1 MQIDEK
7 GLDMIKSFEGCK
19 LSAYKCVASE
29 KYFTIG
35 FGHYGSDVHAGM
47 TITEERATE
56 LLRNDVS
63 GAELVVNEKVKVP
76 ITQSMFNALV
86 SFVYNVGSGNFCKST
101 LIKKL
106 NLKDYKGAS
115 EEFHKWRKSGGM
127 VLRGLEV
134 RREREKKEFLREG
147 FPSEK
152 QFIPSLK
159 NYHGNS
165 LVDGLKSQGYASNF
179 SYRKELWKMIGKNVP
194 YEGSFAQNVYLLNYL
209 KNV

>member
-1 MQIDEK
+1 MKIDEK
-7 GLDMIKSFEGCK
+7 GLAMIKSFEGCK
-19 LSAYKCVASE
+19 LTAYKCVASE

-35 FGHYGSDVHAGM
+35 YGHYGSDVKAGM
-47 TITEERATE
+47 TITEERASE

-86 SFVYNVGSGNFCKST
+86 SFVYNIGSGNFCKSS
-101 LIKKL
+101 LLKKL

-134 RREREKKEFLREG
+134 RREKEKKEFLRQG
-147 FPSEK
+147 FPDEK
-152 QFIPSLK
+152 QFLPSLK
-159 NYHGNS
+159 NYHGSS
-165 LVDGLKSQGYASNF
+165 LVDGLKSCGYASTF
-179 SYRKELWKMIGKNVP
+179 SYRKELWKMIGKTVP
-194 YEGSFAQNVYLLNYL
+194 YSGSYEQNIYLLNYL
-209 KNV
+209 KMN